1 MSQVPQPQ
9 VKNKNVVIKHHKLG
23 DIKLGKIPNNEK
35 CRMIIQLLQEKQAQS
50 KQLNL
55 ANALF
60 NEMSQRVLNTA
71 KGKLEVK
78 IKAEN
83 EARLKIQK
91 EQEKI
96 DKKNARSGKNRTTK

>member
-1 MSQVPQPQ
+1 MSEQTIP
-9 VKNKNVVIKHHKLG
+9 NKEVIIKHHKLG
-23 DIKLGKIPNNEK
+23 EIKLGKIPNNEK
-35 CRMIIQLLQEKQAQS
+35 CRMIIQLLQEKQQQG

-55 ANALF
+55 ANMLF
-60 NEMSQRVLNTA
+60 GEMSQRVLNTA
-71 KGKLEVK
+71 KAKIEVK

-96 DKKNARSGKNRTTK
+96 DKKNAKSNKNRNTK

>member
-1 MSQVPQPQ
+1 MSEQTIP
-9 VKNKNVVIKHHKLG
+9 NKEVIIKHHKLG

-35 CRMIIQLLQEKQAQS
+35 CRMIIQLLQEKQAQG

-78 IKAEN
+78 IKAEQ
-83 EARLKIQK
+83 ESLAKVQK
-91 EQEKI
+91 VQNKI
-96 DKKNARSGKNRTTK
+96 DKKNVKSNKNRTT